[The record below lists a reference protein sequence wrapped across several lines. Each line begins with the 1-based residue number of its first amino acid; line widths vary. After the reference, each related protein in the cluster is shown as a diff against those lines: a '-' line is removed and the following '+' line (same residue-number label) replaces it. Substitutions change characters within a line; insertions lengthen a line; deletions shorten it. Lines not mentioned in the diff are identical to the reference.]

1 METVLL
7 IGLVLALLGLV
18 LLYRKLEAMRTDL
31 ERLQEDNA
39 DRLSD
44 QLTYQL
50 DVAGRE
56 QALQISRELAR
67 LHTDNYQQVADIR
80 KVLDE
85 QLRDNRDTVDRRLE
99 KLQEQLSQ
107 SLENMQT
114 SNEKR
119 LEEMR
124 LTVAEKLD
132 RTLHD
137 RLAFSFDQV
146 SKQLESVNQGLGEMK
161 TVARDV
167 GTLNKVLS
175 NTKTRGILGELQLGQ
190 IIEDIMTP
198 QQYER
203 EFATVSGS
211 TERVEYAIKL
221 PGQLKDSMVYLPID
235 SKFPLESYY
244 QLEEAYEAGDK
255 LLIDQH
261 RKALLTSV
269 KRFAKDINRK
279 YLNPPET
286 TTFGIMFL
294 PTESLYSEIVRQ
306 AAFFDSLRREENIV
320 VAGPSTLSALLNA
333 LAVGFKT
340 LHLQKNADDISRI
353 LGNVKTEFGKYQGM
367 LAKTQKQLTTA
378 SKTLDSL
385 LTTRTTAVIKALN
398 QMETGDG
405 QVALDELRLLANLSP
420 DDD

>member
-1 METVLL
+1 MGTVLL
-7 IGLVLALLGLV
+7 IGLVLTLLGLV

-50 DVAGRE
+50 DVASRE

-67 LHTDNYQQVADIR
+67 LQTDNYQQVADIR

-255 LLIDQH
+255 SLIDQH
-261 RKALLTSV
+261 RKALLASV

-405 QVALDELRLLANLSP
+405 QVALDELNLLANLSP
-420 DDD
+420 DDE